1 MLVPP
6 ETVVLAGGGAR
17 MISQLGA
24 LRAIQRSGHL
34 KNVKRIIG
42 TSAGAVLGTALALG
56 RDLDEVFLSHV
67 HHRKWSPD
75 VDLSALTTRYG
86 LDSGLDLTAW
96 IREIM
101 GGRKWTFAALKKR
114 RGVSLEVVATNLS
127 KGQAVYFGPDT
138 SPDMDIGLALRM
150 SCSIPFFFASVLH
163 PDSSSSTSTST
174 STSSSSTSS
183 TSSVYVDGAITDNFP
198 LQHALQTCAPELVLG
213 IKAEGSPATTVNT
226 LRAFAGVLTD
236 LLTRTAEVKGVR
248 TFCVRPCEAVAC
260 GVTDFT
266 SLTADARL
274 KLFLHGVRQAEDW
287 LASREP
293 QDSSGGE
300 G

>member
-56 RDLDEVFLSHV
+56 RDLDEVFLNNV

-75 VDLSALTTRYG
+75 IDLSALTTRYG
-86 LDSGLDLTAW
+86 LDTGLDLSAW
-96 IREIM
+96 IHEVM
-101 GGRKWTFAALKKR
+101 GGKKWTFAALKKR
-114 RGVSLEVVATNLS
+114 RGVSLEIVATNLS
-127 KGQAVYFGPDT
+127 KGQAVYWGPET
-138 SPDMDIGLALRM
+138 SPDMDVALALRM

-163 PDSSSSTSTST
+163 PDSSSA
-174 STSSSSTSS
+174 
-183 TSSVYVDGAITDNFP
+183 TSSVFVDGAITDNYP
-198 LQHALQTCAPELVLG
+198 IQHALLTCAPELVLG
-213 IKAEGSPATTVNT
+213 IKAEGSPATSVNT

-287 LASREP
+287 LASHQACSRAAG
-293 QDSSGGE
+293 SGDE